1 MSAKRRLAI
10 FASGTGSNYQAID
23 QAIKTGKLDA
33 EIVLLVC
40 DQPEAKVIEKAEQNQ
55 LASFVFNPK
64 EYQDKQVFEMEIVSE
79 LQARHVD
86 WIILAGYMRLV
97 GPTLLDE
104 YEKRIINIHP
114 SILPAFPGL
123 DAIGQALDAGVKL
136 SGVTIHYVDSGMDT
150 GEIIAQEAVPVKQG
164 MTKTDLQTAIQQIE
178 YELYPKTIQLLI
190 VENESLNNQQ
200 RNKK

>member
-200 RNKK
+200 RNKN